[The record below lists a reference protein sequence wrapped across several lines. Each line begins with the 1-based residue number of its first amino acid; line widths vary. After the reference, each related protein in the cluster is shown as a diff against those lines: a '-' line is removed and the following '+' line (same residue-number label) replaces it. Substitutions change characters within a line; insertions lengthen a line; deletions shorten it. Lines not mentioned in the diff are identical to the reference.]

1 MGIKSYQDLAFTR
14 AQYPAV
20 LMTRFST
27 PSPSKATTRVWLAKY
42 APKMHIWPYLAV
54 LDIFNQKSFFLGLPI
69 VEFRVFSRAIDIF

>member
-27 PSPSKATTRVWLAKY
+27 PSPSKVTTRVWLAKY
-42 APKMHIWPYLAV
+42 APKMHICNYNVKLQSGGNNR
-54 LDIFNQKSFFLGLPI
+54 FMGLKC
-69 VEFRVFSRAIDIF
+69 

>member
-27 PSPSKATTRVWLAKY
+27 PSPSKVTTRVWLAKY
-42 APKMHIWPYLAV
+42 APKMHIWPYLTY
-54 LDIFNQKSFFLGLPI
+54 LG
-69 VEFRVFSRAIDIF
+69 AY